1 MRLSMFSGLRS
12 VAILAVALPA
22 VAALPACSTFESGGS
37 GGGGSMASTL
47 GNMMRYGSTTEP
59 PVARAAADVEAVEC
73 PAVSVADGGA
83 ALRRGTSQI
92 SIANVAR
99 ECIERAGGAVA
110 VKVGVEGRALLG
122 TGGGAGRFDVP
133 VTFLL
138 KRGDRVLASRVRRI
152 AVTIPANDTQA
163 SFVAIESD
171 MIVPPGTG
179 EYEIEVG
186 LGGQAAAASPR
197 RRRG

>member
-1 MRLSMFSGLRS
+1 MRLSTVSGLRS
-12 VAILAVALPA
+12 VAALALSATALLALPG
-22 VAALPACSTFESGGS
+22 CSTFESGGS
-37 GGGGSMASTL
+37 GMASTL
-47 GNMMRYGSTTEP
+47 GNMMRYGSATEP
-59 PVARAAADVEAVEC
+59 PVARAAEVEAVEC
-73 PAVSVADGGA
+73 PAVTVADGGA

-122 TGGGAGRFDVP
+122 SGGGGGRFDVP

-138 KRGDRVLASRVRRI
+138 KRGDRVIASRVRRV
-152 AVTIPANDTQA
+152 AVTVPSNDTQA

-179 EYEIEVG
+179 EFEIEVG
-186 LGGQAAAASPR
+186 LGGEASGSAR